1 MANIILIHKS
11 SGEVIPAVPFDVKPG
26 DRFQWVRGGQLG
38 PILTALAPAKLASPV
53 QPGVDPEWIIE
64 TESV

>member
-1 MANIILIHKS
+1 MANLILIHDSTGKI
-11 SGEVIPAVPFDVKPG
+11 IPAVPFDVKPG

-64 TESV
+64 TKSV